1 MLVAVGSAH
10 GQRLAPSRFATVPQP
25 FAESAAQPRAAAVA
39 FGHPDDHR
47 WEGALVGGIGL
58 GLFASWFAVGWCA
71 YEDSSPGWNCMAGGF
86 LGLIVGGAIGAGVG
100 GLVGGLFP
108 KEKPAP

>member
-1 MLVAVGSAH
+1 MLFAAGSAH
-10 GQRLAPSRFATVPQP
+10 AQRLAPQFATLSEP
-25 FAESAAQPRAAAVA
+25 FAESAAPSVAVVA
-39 FGHPDDHR
+39 FGHPDDYR

-58 GLFASWFAVGWCA
+58 GLFSSWFAVGWCT
-71 YEDSSPGWNCMAGGF
+71 YENPSPGWDCIAGGF

-100 GLVGGLFP
+100 GLVGGLIP